1 MLLLTY
7 VSVYIVRNQQ
17 CSSIWLN
24 ISQIKTN
31 GKEEMLIL

>member
-1 MLLLTY
+1 MLLLTF

-17 CSSIWLN
+17 YSSIWLN

-31 GKEEMLIL
+31 GKEEILIL